1 MRCKALFVCV
11 LGLLLGG
18 VSPAQ
23 ETKPYPTIA
32 DMQRDIT
39 RVLLDKNLTNL
50 TNELARERTAST
62 APLLWRLAVFARAG
76 QRTRVRQ
83 TLAQLAA
90 APDWSCPGWDTG
102 YFVRN
107 SAGEDL
113 LDLRFYYERLCPTD
127 ADGAEGFVRLW
138 EKQGE
143 LKELDSWL
151 ATRSS
156 TSDEWLMQRIYFRKR
171 QGSLNEVI
179 DELAQELRA
188 NPGDSTRLN

>member
-1 MRCKALFVCV
+1 MVCKAIFICV

-32 DMQRDIT
+32 EMQRDIT
-39 RVLLDKNLTNL
+39 RVLLDQNLTNL

-62 APLLWRLAVFARAG
+62 GPLLWRLAVFARAG

-90 APDWSCPGWDTG
+90 APDWNCRWDAQ
-102 YFVRN
+102 YFVR
-107 SAGEDL
+107 SSGGEDL
-113 LDLRFYYERLCPTD
+113 LALRFYYERLCPAD
-127 ADGAEGFVRLW
+127 ADGAEGFVKLW
-138 EKQGE
+138 EKQGD

-151 ATRSS
+151 AARSS
-156 TSDEWLMQRIYFRKR
+156 TS
-171 QGSLNEVI
+171 
-179 DELAQELRA
+179 
-188 NPGDSTRLN
+188 